1 MNLKETLWELFEKN
15 IDEIGT
21 VELSPIDKVRAM
33 RGHVDLIYNGKA
45 IFRGFNE
52 NKFIFTSVGLSDR
65 KQRDRLN
72 ACLNALGTPCSVYM
86 KDGKVYFCQ
95 GGKCMRNSIEL
106 NGVSMYKT
114 DFVNNIH
121 MFEKF

>member
-1 MNLKETLWELFEKN
+1 MDLKDTLWEIFGKP
-15 IDEIGT
+15 IDEIGKI
-21 VELSPIDKVRAM
+21 ELSSTDKIRAM
-33 RGHVDLIYNGKA
+33 RDHIDFIYNGKA
-45 IFRGFNE
+45 IFRSFNQ

-72 ACLNALGTPCSVYM
+72 ACLHALGTPCSVYM

-106 NGVSMYKT
+106 DEVSMYKT
-114 DFVNNIH
+114 DFVNNVH
-121 MFEKF
+121 TFEKF